1 MRATTVATI
10 ALIAL
15 SHQRM
20 VGTVFA
26 QAIGKSHGRG
36 RITLM
41 LKPTLLTALFATT
54 TLASS
59 AVAQTWDA
67 PLFFSPRP
75 MDDIGVYYVRSND
88 AFFGQ
93 DLNGLKAIWRQSGN
107 INLGLQAGIGDL
119 EEAGDAILLG
129 AELSKPLSSMA
140 ASTGLIMSWQLGAGA
155 TIGDGYVDLRV
166 PLGVSLG
173 MNLGSGGTTILPYV
187 HPRVSFDLAAFDD
200 EFGEEETV
208 SDFGFAAD
216 LGVDVGLGERF
227 VLKAAYTIGSRN
239 DLGKRD
245 AFGIGAALRIPRR
258 VVVR

>member
-1 MRATTVATI
+1 
-10 ALIAL
+10 
-15 SHQRM
+15 
-20 VGTVFA
+20 
-26 QAIGKSHGRG
+26 
-36 RITLM
+36 M
-41 LKPTLLTALFATT
+41 LKRTMLAALGATVIWTA
-54 TLASS
+54 S
-59 AVAQTWDA
+59 ADAQVWDA

-75 MDDIGVYYVRSND
+75 MDDIGLYYVRSNN

-107 INLGLQAGIGDL
+107 INLGVHAGIGDL

-140 ASTGLIMSWQLGAGA
+140 ANTGLIMSWHLGAGA

-173 MNLGSGGTTILPYV
+173 LDLGSGGSTAILPYV

-208 SDFGFAAD
+208 SDFGFAVD
-216 LGVDVGLGERF
+216 LGADVGLGERI

-258 VVVR
+258 VIVR